1 MLADSERIQ
10 SVAHPR
16 ICERQCQPDQ
26 LGVGEQTSPA
36 NLLGAG
42 ESIFDVASSLRIG
55 TMAVDR
61 AGLIDQLCQHGA
73 ALGVDGSYGCDE
85 FGAPRVQTPAVQY
98 RCRGDGRRRGV
109 LDRSRTAASVCAVP
123 PTASRDP
130 VDHVHGEQADIP
142 PRKLVV
148 QLARQVTVLVG
159 ARLARGALVVDDHR
173 NGNLCSG
180 GGGQFRKAAQRAAT
194 FATGEIGTQDSAHF
208 TLGGGHE
215 YQRFFGHEAQNGG
228 QCRDQYAGAI
238 ERCFGAMCCR
248 HTANL
253 ATATDEDPPMPIC
266 RALTVDVIDFGDE
279 CGSACEMGTTG
290 VHLSAMGSTQE
301 YDLVVIGSGPGGQKA
316 AIAAA
321 KLGKSVAVIE
331 RGLMLGGVCVN
342 TGTIPSKT
350 LREAVVYLTGMS
362 QRELYGASYRVKERI
377 TPADL
382 LARTQHVIGREID
395 VVRAQ
400 LMRNRIELFVGH
412 ARFLDAHTIH
422 VDDPNR
428 AERVTVS
435 GRYVVIATGTKP
447 ARPAGVEFDE
457 NRVLDSDGILDLKSI
472 PASMVVV
479 GAGVIGIEYASMFAA
494 LGTKVTVVEKRANML
509 EFCDPEI
516 IEALKF
522 HLRDLAVTFRF
533 GEEVT
538 AVDVGSAGTI
548 TTLASGKQIPAE
560 TVMYSAGRQGQTN
573 HLDLANA
580 GLEADNRG
588 RIFVDDNYQT
598 KVDHIYAVGD
608 VIGFP
613 ALAATSME
621 QGRLA
626 AYHAFGEP
634 CKGMTEL
641 QPIGIYSIP
650 EVSYVGSTEVE
661 LTKESVPY
669 EVGVSR
675 YRELA
680 RGQIAGDSY
689 GMLKML
695 VSTEDL
701 RLLGVHIFGTNATEM
716 VHIGQ
721 SVMGC
726 HGTVEYLV
734 DAVFNYPTFSE
745 AYKVAALDV
754 MNKLR
759 ALHQFRS

>member
-1 MLADSERIQ
+1 
-10 SVAHPR
+10 
-16 ICERQCQPDQ
+16 
-26 LGVGEQTSPA
+26 
-36 NLLGAG
+36 
-42 ESIFDVASSLRIG
+42 
-55 TMAVDR
+55 
-61 AGLIDQLCQHGA
+61 
-73 ALGVDGSYGCDE
+73 
-85 FGAPRVQTPAVQY
+85 
-98 RCRGDGRRRGV
+98 
-109 LDRSRTAASVCAVP
+109 
-123 PTASRDP
+123 
-130 VDHVHGEQADIP
+130 
-142 PRKLVV
+142 
-148 QLARQVTVLVG
+148 
-159 ARLARGALVVDDHR
+159 
-173 NGNLCSG
+173 
-180 GGGQFRKAAQRAAT
+180 
-194 FATGEIGTQDSAHF
+194 
-208 TLGGGHE
+208 
-215 YQRFFGHEAQNGG
+215 
-228 QCRDQYAGAI
+228 
-238 ERCFGAMCCR
+238 
-248 HTANL
+248 
-253 ATATDEDPPMPIC
+253 
-266 RALTVDVIDFGDE
+266 
-279 CGSACEMGTTG
+279 
-290 VHLSAMGSTQE
+290 MGSMQE
-301 YDLVVIGSGPGGQKA
+301 YDLVVIGSGPGGQRA

-321 KLGKSVAVIE
+321 KLGKTVAVIE
-331 RGLMLGGVCVN
+331 RGMMLGGVCVN

-350 LREAVVYLTGMS
+350 LREAVVYLTGMN
-362 QRELYGASYRVKERI
+362 QRELYGASYRVKEKI

-382 LARTQHVIGREID
+382 LARTQHVIGKEID
-395 VVRAQ
+395 VVRSQ
-400 LMRNRIELFVGH
+400 LMRNRVDLFVGH
-412 ARFLDAHTIH
+412 GRFLDEHTVAI
-422 VDDPNR
+422 DDPSR
-428 AERVTVS
+428 AERITL
-435 GRYVVIATGTKP
+435 RAAHIVIATGTKP
-447 ARPAGVEFDE
+447 ARPSGVNFDE

-472 PASMVVV
+472 PTSMVVV

-494 LGTKVTVVEKRANML
+494 LGTKVTVVEKRSNML

-538 AVDVGSAGTI
+538 AVDVGSAGTV

-560 TVMYSAGRQGQTN
+560 TVMYSAGRQGQTD
-573 HLDLANA
+573 HLDLPKA

-634 CKGMTEL
+634 SQPMTDI

-650 EVSYVGSTEVE
+650 EVSYVGATEVD
-661 LTKESVPY
+661 LTKDSVPY

-689 GMLKML
+689 GMLKLL
-695 VSTEDL
+695 VSTDDL

-721 SVMGC
+721 AVMGC
-726 HGTVEYLV
+726 GGTVEYLV

-759 ALHQFRS
+759 ALSQFKS